1 MTLDLMQQ
9 AQQVFEQ
16 LLTLEDHEMT
26 AWLQQECGADEAL
39 LQTVLTLLNSH
50 QQLADERTVT
60 IEHHI
65 LRLLHT
71 QADGRNIVA
80 PAELTF
86 NHDRYRIIEK
96 IGDGGMGS
104 VYLCERTHEGFTE
117 QVAIKVLH
125 GLDIHAAEHK
135 RFIQEKHI
143 LAQLNHP
150 NITHF
155 IDTDYLAD
163 GTPFVVMAYTPGMD
177 ITKHCQGHKTKD
189 KLDLFLQLCEAV
201 KHAHQNL
208 IIHRDIKPSNVL
220 VTDSGEVKLIDF
232 GIAKILSKHNQ
243 FKTQTQLAVM
253 TPAYASPEQLQKKPL
268 NTTTDIYSMG
278 VLLYELLAGSRPHD
292 LQRLSMGQF
301 EAKVTKGDLQLPSL
315 RAQQAGI
322 ALDRDLDA
330 IILKAMQVKPS
341 ERYQSVQEFIDDID
355 RYLQNKPVLARK
367 PNWLYRSQK
376 FCQRNWLPLSVVGV
390 FVLVSAWFAQQIH
403 QANQQSRL
411 EQQKAQVLSDSF
423 IMAFKNADPT
433 QTLGEAIKA
442 TDILDQATQLITQ
455 QYADQPALLNDLSLA
470 MAEVHHHLGAFAQ
483 AQNMVDLAINNS
495 SADNRSDWQFLQA
508 KILFSTNDLDALL
521 ALLPKIDT
529 TSAEQQLR
537 KDMLQLNAWSR
548 KGLSDDATEL
558 ALRLM
563 QQAQPTDPHFTELCL
578 IHYDLYFHDKPKALQ
593 FSELD
598 QCLVELD
605 QSDENLLKNSQVYM
619 QFAALH
625 RSHNEFEQSTEYF
638 KKALAINQRVY
649 GDRHIS
655 LVGPLKGIGWNTMQ
669 YNDYAASIEYQNQAL
684 AISEKYFGV
693 GHPNTSNAIYNLGHV
708 YSNMEDY
715 DQAFALYNR
724 AIQIMVDNGLGEE
737 RKVAFYYKAIG
748 HLQNDLGYYEAAE
761 RNIKNSIHVFGLL
774 QGLYVYRV
782 AEMQVLLA
790 HIHHNQGRD
799 DEALALLQTA
809 MPNMYTM
816 HEDGEYY
823 QELGERLLAELSTQS
838 GS

>member
-1 MTLDLMQQ
+1 MTLELMQQ
-9 AQQVFEQ
+9 AQAIFEQ
-16 LLTLEDHEMT
+16 LLGLEEHQIAGYLTD
-26 AWLQQECGADEAL
+26 QCGDDEAL

-50 QQLADERTVT
+50 QALVDDRTVT

-65 LRLLHT
+65 RRLLHT
-71 QADGRNIVA
+71 GSGSTAATAQPD
-80 PAELTF
+80 LSFT
-86 NHDRYRIIEK
+86 HDRYRQLKK

-125 GLDIHAAEHK
+125 GLDIHSADHK

-163 GTPFVVMAYTPGMD
+163 GTPFVVMAYTPGSN
-177 ITKHCQGHKTKD
+177 ITSHCQGAKVKD
-189 KLDLFLQLCEAV
+189 KLGLFLQLCAAV

-220 VTDSGEVKLIDF
+220 VTESGTVKLIDF
-232 GIAKILSKHNQ
+232 GIAKILSGRNQ
-243 FKTQTQLAVM
+243 LKTQTHLAVM

-278 VLLYELLAGSRPHD
+278 VLLYELLTGSRPHD
-292 LQRLSMGQF
+292 LQQLSMGQF
-301 EAKVTKGDLQLPSL
+301 ESKVTKGDVELPSQ
-315 RAQQAGI
+315 RAKQTGVV
-322 ALDRDLDA
+322 LDQDLDA
-330 IILKAMQVKPS
+330 IILKAMQVKTT
-341 ERYQSVQEFIDDID
+341 ERYQSVQEFMDDIT
-355 RYLQNKPVLARK
+355 RFLQNQPVLARK

-376 FCQRNWLPLSVVGV
+376 FCQRNWLPLSVTGV
-390 FVLVSAWFAQQIH
+390 FVLLSAWFAYQIN
-403 QANQQSRL
+403 QANQLSRL

-423 IMAFKNADPT
+423 IFAFKNADPT
-433 QTLGEAIKA
+433 QTLGEEIKA
-442 TDILDQATQLITQ
+442 TDILDQASQLITQ
-455 QYADQPALLNDLSLA
+455 QYSDQPALLDDLSLT
-470 MAEVHHHLGAFAQ
+470 MAEVHRNIGSYDK
-483 AQNMVDLAINNS
+483 AQNMVDLALANS
-495 SADNRSDWQFLQA
+495 SQNRIDWQFLQA
-508 KILFSTNDLDALL
+508 EIHFGTNDLDAVL
-521 ALLPKIDT
+521 ALLPEINP
-529 TSAEQQLR
+529 SSVEQQLR
-537 KDMLQLNAWSR
+537 KDMMQLTALSH
-548 KGLSDDATEL
+548 KGLSDDATAL
-558 ALRLM
+558 A
-563 QQAQPTDPHFTELCL
+563 QQLLQQVHPGDPHFTNLCL
-578 IHYDLYFHDKPKALQ
+578 THYDLYFHDKPKDLQ
-593 FSELD
+593 FSELNK
-598 QCLVELD
+598 CLVDLEPN
-605 QSDENLLKNSQVYM
+605 DENLLQNSRVYM

-638 KKALAINQRVY
+638 KKSLAINQRVY
-649 GDRHIS
+649 GDMHIS
-655 LVGPLKGIGWNTMQ
+655 QVGALKGIGWNTMQ
-669 YNDYAASIEYQNQAL
+669 YNDFAASIEYQNQAL
-684 AISEKYFGV
+684 AISEKYFGQ
-693 GHPNTSNAIYNLGHV
+693 GHPNTSSAIYNLGHV

-715 DQAFALYNR
+715 DTAFELYNR

-748 HLQNDLGYYEAAE
+748 HLQNDLGYYEEAE

-790 HIHHNQGRD
+790 HIHHNQGRHE
-799 DEALALLQTA
+799 EALALLQEA

-823 QELGERLLAELSTQS
+823 QELGERLLAELTPQS
-838 GS
+838 ES

>member
-1 MTLDLMQQ
+1 MNLELMQQ
-9 AQQVFEQ
+9 AQQIFEQ
-16 LLTLEDHEMT
+16 LLDLEEHEV
-26 AWLQQECGADEAL
+26 AAHLAQQCAGDEAL

-50 QQLADERTVT
+50 QDLANERTVT

-65 LRLLHT
+65 RRLLHT
-71 QADGRNIVA
+71 GSRADATQAQPD
-80 PAELTF
+80 LSFTQ
-86 NHDRYRIIEK
+86 DRYRLLKK

-125 GLDIHAAEHK
+125 GLDIHSPEHK

-163 GTPFVVMAYTPGMD
+163 GTPFVVMAYTPGLD
-177 ITKHCQGHKTKD
+177 IISHCQGRKIKE
-189 KLDLFLQLCEAV
+189 KLGLFLQLCAAV

-220 VTDSGEVKLIDF
+220 VTESKTVKLIDF
-232 GIAKILSKHNQ
+232 GIAKILSSHNQ
-243 FKTQTQLAVM
+243 LKTQTHLAVM

-278 VLLYELLAGSRPHD
+278 VLLYEMMSGSRPHD
-292 LQRLSMGQF
+292 LQQLSMGQF
-301 EAKVTKGDLQLPSL
+301 EAKVTKGDFELPSQ
-315 RAQQAGI
+315 RAKKAGI
-322 ALDRDLDA
+322 VLDQDLGA
-330 IILKAMQVKPS
+330 IILKAMQVKTT
-341 ERYQSVQEFIDDID
+341 ERYQSVQEFMDDIT
-355 RYLQNKPVLARK
+355 RYLENKPVMARK

-376 FCQRNWLPLSVVGV
+376 FCQRNWLPLSVVGI
-390 FVLVSAWFAQQIH
+390 FGLVSGLFLHQINV
-403 QANQQSRL
+403 ANQQSRL
-411 EQQKAQVLSDSF
+411 EQHKAQVLSDSF

-433 QTLGEAIKA
+433 QTLGEEIKA
-442 TDILDQATQLITQ
+442 TDILDQATQLVTQ
-455 QYADQPALLNDLSLA
+455 QYSDQPELLDDLSLT
-470 MAEVHHHLGAFAQ
+470 MAEVHRNIGAFDK
-483 AQNMVDLAINNS
+483 AQNMVDLGLGNNGK
-495 SADNRSDWQFLQA
+495 NHTEWQFLQA
-508 KILFSTNDLDALL
+508 EIHFGTNDLDAVL
-521 ALLPKIDT
+521 ALLPQITT

-537 KDMLQLNAWSR
+537 KDMMHLTALSH
-548 KGLSDDATEL
+548 KGLSDDATAL
-558 ALRLM
+558 A
-563 QQAQPTDPHFTELCL
+563 QQLLQQVHPGDPHYTDLCL
-578 IHYDLYFHDKPKALQ
+578 THYDLYFHDKPKELQ

-598 QCLVELD
+598 KCLVDLEP
-605 QSDENLLKNSQVYM
+605 SDENLLQNSRVYM
-619 QFAALH
+619 QLAALH
-625 RSHNEFEQSTEYF
+625 RSHQEFEQSTEYF
-638 KKALAINQRVY
+638 KRSLAISQRVY
-649 GDRHIS
+649 GDMHIS
-655 LVGPLKGIGWNTMQ
+655 QVGALKGIGWNAMQ
-669 YNDYAASIEYQNQAL
+669 YEDFTASIDYQNQAL
-684 AISEKYFGV
+684 AISEKYFGK

-708 YSNMEDY
+708 YSNMK
-715 DQAFALYNR
+715 DQDTALEMYNR

-737 RKVAFYYKAIG
+737 RKVAFYYKSIG
-748 HLQNDLGYYEAAE
+748 HLQNDLGYYDDAE

-799 DEALALLQTA
+799 AEALALLQEA

-823 QELGERLLAELSTQS
+823 QELGERLVAELSPPAET
-838 GS
+838 